1 MISSTTF
8 RHEGWY
14 RATVPAT
21 VLAAQVASGEFKDP
35 YFGMDLRRIPG
46 MTYPIGLNSFSNLPM
61 DKDSPYACSWWY
73 RTEFQLPRSYTGKN
87 LWVHFQGINYRAN
100 IWLNGRKLADS
111 KDVQGAYRIYEFN
124 VTSFV
129 RPGTRNVLA
138 LEIFA
143 PTEKELGINLVDWSP
158 TPPDK
163 NMGIWGDVCISAS
176 GPVAVRHLQVITHF
190 PGSSLNQAELTVMA
204 QIHNASPKAVSGV
217 VEAVVDLD
225 PVRQEVT
232 LQPGETKSIRFEP
245 DKYPAL
251 TVKDP
256 KLWWP
261 AEMGMPNLHNLTV
274 SFSEG
279 GRLSDQVHARF
290 GIREITSELTDR
302 GYRLFRVN
310 GRKILIRGAGWAQDM
325 MMRHPKGKLGA
336 QIQYVLEMRLNTIRL
351 EAMLEVDEFFNLC
364 DEKGILVMAGWCCC
378 DIWER
383 WDEWVPGTLDVATEQ
398 LRTQILRMRS
408 HPCMLVWLNGS
419 DGPPPTNVESAYV
432 QTLKETAWP
441 NPIINSAS
449 DATSTVTGPSGVK
462 MTGPYDYE
470 PPCYWLADRDKKWGG
485 AYGFNTET
493 GPGPAIPP
501 LQILKKMLPGDHLW
515 PIDEFWNY
523 HSAGERFQT
532 MDRYHEAMEKT
543 YGKPAGLED
552 YLRKSQ
558 AMAYDGERAMFEAY
572 AQNKYTSTGV
582 IQWMLNNPWPSTYWH
597 LYDYFLYPAGGYFG
611 TKKACEPLHVQ
622 YSYDDRS
629 VVVVSSLR
637 EAASG
642 LTVSARVFD
651 FGLKE
656 LFSRESKADVE
667 ANSAK
672 QVLTL
677 PPFPAE
683 PGAATYFVRLSLRDK
698 SGKEISSNFYWL
710 PARLSTLAWDKTPD
724 TAFTPIA
731 TFEDLTALNGLP
743 QVRLQAAAKFE
754 KAEGS
759 DRVRVTI
766 ENPGRSLAFQVHVGV
781 RKAHS
786 EDEIL
791 PVLWD
796 DNYVSLLPG
805 ESKVMTARYLEGGA
819 VGSGASVLVD
829 GWNVEPVE
837 IAVEAGAEDRP

>member
-176 GPVAVRHLQVITHF
+176 GPVAVRHPQVITHF

-261 AEMGMPNLHNLTV
+261 AEMGMPNLHNLAV

-279 GRLSDQVHARF
+279 GRISDQVHARF

-470 PPCYWLADRDKKWGG
+470 PPCYWLVDHDKKWGG

-667 ANSAK
+667 ADSAK

-731 TFEDLTALNGLP
+731 TFEDLTALNSLP
-743 QVRLQAAAKFE
+743 QVKLRAVAKFE

-796 DNYVSLLPG
+796 DNYISLLPG